1 MKKLVLGLILL
12 LFGARLHAQ
21 DVAASGVTLWRTLE
35 EIDYEITQ
43 DEWGDLYL
51 PVFSEKIQALKGK
64 TVEVAGFIIP
74 FEEVLKPEY
83 LILSALPVSACFFC
97 GAGGLET
104 VMEVSLKPGHK
115 VKYTTRK
122 IKIRG
127 TLVLNKDNPDRLMY
141 QLKDATYV
149 GYAEVDY

>member
-1 MKKLVLGLILL
+1 MKKLVVGLMLL
-12 LFGARLHAQ
+12 LFGATLHAQ

-51 PVFSEKIQALKGK
+51 PVFSERIQALKGK

-97 GAGGLET
+97 GSGGPET
-104 VMEVSLKPGHK
+104 VMEVRLKPGQR
-115 VKYTTRK
+115 VKYTTKK
-122 IKIRG
+122 IRIRG
-127 TLVLNKDNPDRLMY
+127 TLVLNKDNLDRLMY
-141 QLKDATYV
+141 QLKDAIYA
-149 GYAEVDY
+149 GYAEVP

>member
-1 MKKLVLGLILL
+1 MLL
-12 LFGARLHAQ
+12 LFGATLHAQ

-51 PVFSEKIQALKGK
+51 PVFSERIQALKGK

-97 GAGGLET
+97 GSGGPET
-104 VMEVSLKPGHK
+104 VMEVRLKPGQR
-115 VKYTTRK
+115 VKYTTKK
-122 IKIRG
+122 IRIRG
-127 TLVLNKDNPDRLMY
+127 TLVLNKDNLDRLMY
-141 QLKDATYV
+141 QLKDAIYA
-149 GYAEVDY
+149 GYAEVP

>member
-1 MKKLVLGLILL
+1 MKKLVLGLMLL
-12 LFGARLHAQ
+12 LFGTTLHAQ
-21 DVAASGVTLWRTLE
+21 DVAASGVALWRTLE

-74 FEEVLKPEY
+74 FEEVLKPGY
-83 LILSALPVSACFFC
+83 LVLSALPVSECFFC

-104 VMEVSLKPGHK
+104 VMEVSLKPGQK
-115 VKYTTRK
+115 VKYTTRRIR
-122 IKIRG
+122 IKG
-127 TLVLNKDNPDRLMY
+127 TLVLNKENPDRLMY
-141 QLKDATYV
+141 QLKDAIYV
-149 GYAEVDY
+149 GHVEVKD

>member
-1 MKKLVLGLILL
+1 MKKLVRVLMLP
-12 LFGARLHAQ
+12 FGATLHAQ

-74 FEEVLKPEY
+74 FEELLKPEY
-83 LILSALPVSACFFC
+83 LILSALPVSECFFC
-97 GAGGLET
+97 GAGGPET
-104 VMEVSLKPGHK
+104 VMEVRLKPGQK

-122 IKIRG
+122 IKIKG

-141 QLKDATYV
+141 QLKEGMYV
-149 GYAEVDY
+149 GYAEEDY

>member
-1 MKKLVLGLILL
+1 MKKLVIVLML

-83 LILSALPVSACFFC
+83 LILSALPVSECFFC

-104 VMEVSLKPGHK
+104 VMEVSLKPGQK
-115 VKYTTRK
+115 VKYTTGK

-127 TLVLNKDNPDRLMY
+127 TLALNKDNPDRLMY

-149 GYAEVDY
+149 GYAEADY

>member
-1 MKKLVLGLILL
+1 MILF
-12 LFGARLHAQ
+12 LFGATLHAQ

-97 GAGGLET
+97 GAGGPET
-104 VMEVSLKPGHK
+104 VMEVSLKPGQK
-115 VKYTTRK
+115 VKYTTRR

-127 TLVLNKDNPDRLMY
+127 TLVLNKDNFDRLMY
-141 QLKDATYV
+141 QLKEATYV
-149 GYAEVDY
+149 GYAGADY